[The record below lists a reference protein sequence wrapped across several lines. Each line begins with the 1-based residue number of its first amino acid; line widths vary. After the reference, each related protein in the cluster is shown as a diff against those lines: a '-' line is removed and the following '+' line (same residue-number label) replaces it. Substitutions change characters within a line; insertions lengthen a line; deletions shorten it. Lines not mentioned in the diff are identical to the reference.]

1 MTTVSLVL
9 GSGGA
14 RGYAHIGV
22 IDELERRGYSIV
34 SIAGSS
40 MGALVGGLYAADC
53 LQPFRAWAVA
63 QRSVDVLRMLDLS
76 FDAVGLIRGDKVFSM
91 LSRIVGKRLIEELPL
106 PYTAVATDLVG
117 LKEIWFQ
124 EGDLLE
130 AIRASISIP
139 SLFTPVVR
147 NGRVLVDGGLLNPI
161 PIAPTVSAHADLI
174 IAVNLNAPDVA
185 AWRISS
191 PQVERERAAQAPSA
205 SSGDSEAPQLLD
217 NWSLSSLGAS
227 LKRKL
232 DRNSAEQEGVRRKQ
246 SRLGRLEVIYQSVEA
261 MQATLTQYKIAGYPP
276 DVLVKVPK
284 DSCRFY
290 EFYRAEEL
298 IAVGR
303 RATAL
308 ALDQFERQGAP

>member
-1 MTTVSLVL
+1 MATTVSLVL

-34 SIAGSS
+34 SVAGSS
-40 MGALVGGLYAADC
+40 MGALVGGLYAAGC
-53 LQPFRAWAVA
+53 LQPFREWAVA

-91 LSRIVGKRLIEELPL
+91 LSKIVGRQQIEDLAIPF
-106 PYTAVATDLVG
+106 TAVATDLVR

-124 EGDLLE
+124 EGDLLD

-147 NGRVLVDGGLLNPI
+147 NDRVLVDGGLLNPI

-174 IAVNLNAPDVA
+174 VAVNLNACEPYA
-185 AWRISS
+185 AACEAEAAPTYESLS
-191 PQVERERAAQAPSA
+191 P
-205 SSGDSEAPQLLD
+205 SEEAEPTHLLD
-217 NWSLSSLGAS
+217 SWSLSSLGAS
-227 LKRKL
+227 ILRKW
-232 DRNSAEQEGVRRKQ
+232 DRSEAEGVRRKR

-276 DVLVKVPK
+276 DLLIPIPK
-284 DSCRFY
+284 ESCRFY
-290 EFYRAEEL
+290 EFYRAGEL
-298 IAVGR
+298 IEVGR
-303 RATAL
+303 QAAVD
-308 ALDQFERQGAP
+308 ALDELEGRCRR